1 MNRVTRLLA
10 LAGAGIGV
18 AASVAVGTAPAQ
30 AAGQSGTHSASVQAK
45 ANWDRDDY
53 RIIHVFDSPRGCV
66 RVGRIGEIRGEWD
79 EWACFRVRDNHDGL
93 RLRSSRYDNRYDGLR
108 MRDGRDG
115 RRDGLRFRDGGRDS
129 DYALVVSDDD
139 DCDWD
144 DYRNDGLF
152 YDRPY
157 FRF

>member
-30 AAGQSGTHSASVQAK
+30 AAGQSGTHSATVQGK

-53 RIIHVFDSPRGCV
+53 RVIHVFDSPRQCV
-66 RVGRIGEIRGEWD
+66 RVGRIGEVRGEWD
-79 EWACFRVRDNHDGL
+79 DWACFRVRDNRDGL
-93 RLRSSRYDNRYDGLR
+93 RLRNSRFDNRYDGLR
-108 MRDGRDG
+108 MRGDR
-115 RRDGLRFRDGGRDS
+115 RDS

-139 DCDWD
+139 CDWN
-144 DYRNDGLF
+144 DYSNDGLF
-152 YDRPY
+152 SDRY